1 MASHVTHAVNYVNS
15 IDFWYAYKILYF
27 FYVDIIVV
35 LCVAGRSKD
44 VEDHSGETPKPKAH
58 NNQGEKGEI
67 IYTLYCQT
75 GYLLLCL

>member
-1 MASHVTHAVNYVNS
+1 M
-15 IDFWYAYKILYF
+15 
-27 FYVDIIVV
+27 V

-58 NNQGEKGEI
+58 NKQGEKDEI
-67 IYTLYCQT
+67 ICTLYCQT